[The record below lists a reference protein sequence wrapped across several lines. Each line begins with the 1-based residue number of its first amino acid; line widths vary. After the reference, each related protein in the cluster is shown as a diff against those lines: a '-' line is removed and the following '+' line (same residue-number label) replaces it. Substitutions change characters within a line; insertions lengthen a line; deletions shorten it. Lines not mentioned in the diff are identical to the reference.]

1 MHQVRVV
8 SETKKVKYKQTCSIY
23 KHTIY
28 LCQRNNHMWM
38 SLIDWTIELYGYEDE
53 NNKNTTKTNNMHQ
66 VRVLL
71 KWAKPT

>member
-1 MHQVRVV
+1 
-8 SETKKVKYKQTCSIY
+8 
-23 KHTIY
+23 
-28 LCQRNNHMWM
+28 MWM

-71 KWAKPT
+71 KWEK